1 MVLWRRKCAAFLYT
15 AKIKANF
22 QKNNLTIVTFSVNII
37 STKTSQKN
45 QKKGYK

>member
-1 MVLWRRKCAAFLYT
+1 MRRLLIYCKKT
-15 AKIKANF
+15 KANF
-22 QKNNLTIVTFSVNII
+22 QKNNLTIVTFSVNVI